1 MRKKIAGIM
10 LTCAVTILMTHP
22 VFAAGWQKDNV
33 GWWYQNDDGT
43 YPMKEWKWL
52 DGNGDGTAE
61 CYYFNPSGYCV
72 MNAVTPD
79 GYFVNADG
87 AWIVNGV
94 VQTQKNQNRKLTGDE
109 AVEIIYKHNKG
120 SYENGHYHISLE
132 TGESDENTAIIWEC
146 WPTGFQGKYIVDLNT
161 GECYLQGPYWSPD
174 EPLEEMLELSYW
186 GNLKNLN

>member
-1 MRKKIAGIM
+1 MGKKIAGIM
-10 LTCAVTILMTHP
+10 LTCVVTILMTHP

-109 AVEIIYKHNKG
+109 AVEIIYNHNKG

-161 GECYLQGPYWSPD
+161 GDCYKEGPYWSPGD
-174 EPLEEMLELSYW
+174 PLEGHLTIKYW
-186 GNLKNLN
+186 GNLYKM